1 MSGGKTLPERQEP
14 SKGRQWSRLARLRRQ
29 ARGDSG
35 QALVEFALVSMV
47 LFLFIF
53 GIIDFARA
61 YQSWVTVQ
69 HAAREGVRYGVT
81 GRTDCNISSPNRLAC
96 IEYAAK
102 EATAGLSGAP
112 GNVTVTVKSWEY
124 PGYTVQH
131 DGSASDQCDALEARV
146 SYDFQ
151 FAAPII
157 SNVLG
162 RVHVTIPGRERMV
175 NEPFGLCQ

>member
-1 MSGGKTLPERQEP
+1 MEVQTLPDRREP
-14 SKGRQWSRLARLRRQ
+14 VECRQWSRLARLRRQ

-81 GRTDCNISSPNRLAC
+81 GRSDCDLYPEDRLGC

-112 GNVTVTVKSWEY
+112 GNVTVSVKSWVY
-124 PGYTVQH
+124 PGYTTEH
-131 DGSASDQCDALEARV
+131 DNSAGDQCDALKV
-146 SYDFQ
+146 TVHYDFE

-157 SNVLG
+157 RNVLG
-162 RVHVTIPGRERMV
+162 FAHITIPGQERMV

>member
-1 MSGGKTLPERQEP
+1 MEVQTLPDRREP
-14 SKGRQWSRLARLRRQ
+14 VECRQWSRLARLRRQ